1 MGAVPKNK
9 ITSVERG
16 KRRAG
21 QARSLRLKKD
31 ANQSVVPLHKRGL
44 VAQMFSQMEI
54 SFKKIISKN

>member
-21 QARSLRLKKD
+21 KRRDLKQDPNHARVQPHKK
-31 ANQSVVPLHKRGL
+31 GM
-44 VAQMFSQMEI
+44 VAQMFSRMGLE
-54 SFKKIISKN
+54 FEHLLKK

>member
-21 QARSLRLKKD
+21 NKPSLKKD
-31 ANQSVVPLHKRGL
+31 IKCASTPAHKQGL
-44 VAQMFSQMEI
+44 VASI
-54 SFKKIISKN
+54 LKKLNLN

>member
-21 QARSLRLKKD
+21 KQRDLKKD
-31 ANQSVVPLHKRGL
+31 PHHSQVQPHKKGL
-44 VAQMFSQMEI
+44 VAQMFSRMGLKFDHLLKDH
-54 SFKKIISKN
+54 S

>member
-21 QARSLRLKKD
+21 NRKNLKKD
-31 ANQSVVPLHKRGL
+31 PRNSRVQPYKQGL
-44 VAQMFSQMEI
+44 VAQMFSRMGLDFEHLL
-54 SFKKIISKN
+54 KK